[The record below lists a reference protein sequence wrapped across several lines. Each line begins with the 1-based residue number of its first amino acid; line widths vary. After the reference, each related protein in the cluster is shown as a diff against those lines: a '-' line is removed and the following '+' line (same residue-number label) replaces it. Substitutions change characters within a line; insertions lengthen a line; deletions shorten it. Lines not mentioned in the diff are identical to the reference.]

1 MKTRIISSIVG
12 LIILA
17 VIVYFFE
24 TPVLDA
30 AVAFLSIVAAHE
42 LIHASGI
49 SKKYL
54 FEGVCL
60 IFAALFSSVY
70 FNIFSSI
77 TMLAELV
84 FCGILFLLLLTDY
97 KELSAK
103 NVIFA
108 FFASTIVPR
117 AFSVI
122 LLLRQYG
129 KPTSYFLL
137 FLSLG
142 VAWIND
148 IFAYFTGMAFG
159 KHKLCENISP
169 KKTVE
174 GAIGGVIC
182 DIAICSGVT
191 YWFSVKFNAEIN
203 WVSFL
208 IFVAAGAVAGIFG
221 DLSASVIKR
230 QCKIKD
236 YGNIMPGHGGIM
248 DRFDSWLFVAPLLYI
263 WNIYFPLVI

>member
-12 LIILA
+12 LAILA
-17 VIVYFFE
+17 VVVYFFE

-30 AVAFLSIVAAHE
+30 AVAFLSVVAAYE
-42 LIHASGI
+42 LIRAAGI
-49 SKKYL
+49 TKKYL
-54 FEGVCL
+54 FTGVCL

-84 FCGILFLLLLTDY
+84 FGGILFILLLTDY

-103 NVIFA
+103 NVVFA
-108 FFASTIVPR
+108 FFASTIVPS
-117 AFSVI
+117 AFSII

-129 KPTSYFLL
+129 KPVSYFLL

-148 IFAYFTGMAFG
+148 IFAYFTGRAFG

-182 DIAICSGVT
+182 DIAICSGIT
-191 YWFSVKFNAEIN
+191 YWFSAEFTIEIN
-203 WVSFL
+203 WISFL
-208 IFVAAGAVAGIFG
+208 IFVMLGAVAGILG

-236 YGNIMPGHGGIM
+236 YGNIMPGHGGVM

-263 WNIYFPLVI
+263 WNIYFPFII